1 MVNLVLS
8 TLDDLEEQS
17 WCSNS
22 EFVISVV
29 YRKDL
34 NLLSRECVS
43 IKTGAHCVHTG
54 VLNVCSF
61 YYLIVMQVAND
72 VLHRCHG

>member
-61 YYLIVMQVAND
+61 FLFDSDAS
-72 VLHRCHG
+72 CK